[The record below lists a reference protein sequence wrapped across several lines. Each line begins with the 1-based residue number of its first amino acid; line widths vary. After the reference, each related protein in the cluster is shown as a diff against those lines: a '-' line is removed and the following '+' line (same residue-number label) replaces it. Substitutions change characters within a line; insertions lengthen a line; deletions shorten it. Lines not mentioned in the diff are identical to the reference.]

1 MKSVMSLE
9 MYEKLKLKD
18 LSTTSIPHVVGASGK
33 SLGARG
39 RTKCEVNINR
49 RIFYQTFIVCEH
61 LKRPI
66 ILGRDFSIQNC
77 IGISWTKTNT
87 RQLTQN
93 NEVIAETAEYQTPS
107 RASVS
112 LKKNIKIPPRS
123 CTVVDVDINTTEK
136 IKVEVIPDQLW
147 LSANPNICTYPM
159 IADLKEREPNT
170 VTPFVI
176 INFSHHKH
184 LHLPKNHVVAFAEK
198 DCNEGEV
205 LEICTMEQLE
215 KELPRNWIPERK
227 RQEKF
232 SEFFENPF
240 MQKDD
245 DFLKSPAEAPVHR
258 KVLLEDKK
266 ISPKTQEAF
275 DKLCKKYDDII
286 SKNSGDIGK
295 TMLVEMEIDTG
306 NHPPIASKPYTLPLK
321 HYDWV
326 QREIE
331 TLERAG
337 IIERSI
343 SPWAS
348 PVVIVPKKSAPGEPP
363 RRRMCVDNRRI
374 NKLQSEVTKA
384 DGGKGC
390 ISLIPLP
397 KIDELYAKLKGY
409 KVFSSLDLRSG
420 YYHIGLKDSAK
431 PKSAFVLS
439 SLGKYQ
445 FNRVPFGLAQAPAYL
460 QKLINDVLKGCNF
473 AMGYLDDIIIY
484 SRSEKEHLEHLEEI
498 FTRLKAAGLKL
509 KLERCCFFKKHMQ
522 YLGHLISAN
531 RIQPLP
537 EKLESIA
544 KMPAPRNPKEVKQF
558 LRLVGYY
565 RKFVPRFADI
575 SRVLTHLTKKDME
588 FKWTPE
594 CENFFQILKEFL
606 QQAPILRYPDPQ
618 ASYTLYTDTSKYAYA
633 GVLTQHSNGTDHL
646 ITYVSG
652 LFCGS
657 QLNWAT
663 LTKEAYT
670 IYMSVKKLSFY
681 IDTAKITV
689 KSDNLP
695 LKKFLEKNT
704 LNSKVNNWAV
714 ELGSQNI
721 TFEYIPGIRNTL
733 ADTLSRLIEMDE
745 NIKLQLEE
753 EGKEFGYF
761 PFEELPPVT
770 TQVVEEVI
778 KYEIGNINIQH
789 TDPIEINTDI
799 HLPLKDNK
807 LVKLQESDPHT
818 KQLRKQWENKNLD
831 QSTYTMENNILK

>member
-1 MKSVMSLE
+1 
-9 MYEKLKLKD
+9 
-18 LSTTSIPHVVGASGK
+18 
-33 SLGARG
+33 
-39 RTKCEVNINR
+39 
-49 RIFYQTFIVCEH
+49 
-61 LKRPI
+61 
-66 ILGRDFSIQNC
+66 
-77 IGISWTKTNT
+77 
-87 RQLTQN
+87 
-93 NEVIAETAEYQTPS
+93 
-107 RASVS
+107 
-112 LKKNIKIPPRS
+112 
-123 CTVVDVDINTTEK
+123 
-136 IKVEVIPDQLW
+136 
-147 LSANPNICTYPM
+147 M

-176 INFSHHKH
+176 VNFSHHEH
-184 LHLPKNHVVAFAEK
+184 LHLPKDHIVAFTEK

-258 KVLLEDKK
+258 KVLLEDKN
-266 ISPKTQEAF
+266 ISPKTQEVF
-275 DKLCKKYDDII
+275 DKLCKKYDDIT

-337 IIERSI
+337 IIERNI

-363 RRRMCVDNRRI
+363 RRRMCVDYRRI
-374 NKLQSEVTKA
+374 NKLQPEVTKA
-384 DGGKGC
+384 DSRKGC

-420 YYHIGLKDSAK
+420 YYHISLKDSAK

-445 FNRVPFGLAQAPAYL
+445 FNRVPFGLAQAAAYF

-509 KLERCCFFKKHMQ
+509 KLEKCCFFRKHIQ
-522 YLGHLISAN
+522 YLGHLISADG
-531 RIQPLP
+531 IQPLP
-537 EKLESIA
+537 QKLKSIA

-558 LRLVGYY
+558 LGLVGYY
-565 RKFVPRFADI
+565 RKFIPRFADI
-575 SRVLTHLTKKDME
+575 SRVLTHLTKKDVE

-594 CENFFQILKEFL
+594 CKNCFQILKEFL
-606 QQAPILRYPDPQ
+606 QQAPILQYPDPQ
-618 ASYTLYTDTSKYAYA
+618 ASYTLYTDASKYAYA
-633 GVLTQHSNGTDHL
+633 GVLMQHRNGTDHP

-689 KSDNLP
+689 KSDHLP

-714 ELGSQNI
+714 ELESQNI

-745 NIKLQLEE
+745 NIKLQPEE

-761 PFEELPPVT
+761 PFEEVPPVT

-778 KYEIGNINIQH
+778 KCEIGNINIQH

-807 LVKLQESDPHT
+807 LVKLQESDPHM

-831 QSTYTMENNILK
+831 QSTYTMENNILKQKLVNNGLLYTPIVVPDILKDCLLILAHNKQGHNGFRKTYASLKNRYHWKGMKKSVYQHCTNCQVCTKHNI